1 MDGGI
6 WPGVL
11 QVYSF
16 EYCAVCAL
24 QDVHVQKE
32 MFRSAGNKATLESGR
47 WPSWNDSVG
56 MDLSTTSVSLQ
67 LKLKRALL
75 VLDSCA
81 KSHERYTV
89 R

>member
-1 MDGGI
+1 M
-6 WPGVL
+6 GVFGL
-11 QVYSF
+11 GFSRCIPLSIVQY
-16 EYCAVCAL
+16 
-24 QDVHVQKE
+24 VHCK
-32 MFRSAGNKATLESGR
+32 MCMSRKKCLEVLGTKQ
-47 WPSWNDSVG
+47 PWNDSVG
-56 MDLSTTSVSLQ
+56 MNLSTTSVSLQ

>member
-1 MDGGI
+1 M
-6 WPGVL
+6 GVFGL
-11 QVYSF
+11 GFSRCIPLSIVQY
-16 EYCAVCAL
+16 
-24 QDVHVQKE
+24 VHCKMCMSRKKCLEV
-32 MFRSAGNKATLESGR
+32 LESGR
-47 WPSWNDSVG
+47 WPCWNDSVG